1 MKAKAIAV
9 FELLRDAFKD
19 WGDDRAARLGAALA
33 YYTIFSIGPLL
44 VIIIAI
50 AGKVFGEE
58 AARGQ
63 IVGTIG
69 AVVGPDTA
77 AFIQNMI
84 KTAGEPASNTI
95 AGITG
100 TVTLLLGAA
109 GFFGQL
115 KDALNTVWE
124 VQPRPGLGIMGIVRR
139 NILTFAMVVAA
150 AFLLLVSLV
159 VNAALAAL
167 GDYLKGV
174 LSIDP
179 LVWQV
184 INYAATFAVIT
195 LVFAMIY
202 KVLPDVKIPW
212 RNVWVG
218 ALVTALLFLLGQ
230 IALGLYFGLS
240 NPGSAF
246 GAAGSL
252 VVVLVWIYYS
262 AQILFFGAE
271 ITQVYSSRYGLP
283 VRPEHYAERITPE
296 ARAQQGMAGAKSSGA
311 RQDDRSRASAGTGQG
326 SAEATKSPWFKD
338 VWAVES

>member
-1 MKAKAIAV
+1 MKPRAI

-19 WGDDRAARLGAALA
+19 WGEDKAARLGAALA

-44 VIIIAI
+44 VLIIAI

-69 AVVGPDTA
+69 SVVGSDAA
-77 AFIQNMI
+77 AFIQEMV
-84 KTAGEPASNTI
+84 KTAGEPASSTI
-95 AGITG
+95 AGIVG

-115 KDALNTVWE
+115 KDALNTIWE
-124 VQPRPGLGIMGIVRR
+124 VQPKPGLGIMGFVKR
-139 NILTFAMVVAA
+139 NLLTFAMVAA
-150 AFLLLVSLV
+150 SGFLLLVSLV
-159 VNAALAAL
+159 INAALAAL
-167 GDYLKGV
+167 GDFLEARLLV
-174 LSIDP
+174 NAF
-179 LVWQV
+179 VWQV
-184 INYAATFAVIT
+184 VNYAATFGVIT

-218 ALVTALLFLLGQ
+218 ALITAMLFVLGQ
-230 IALGLYFGLS
+230 VALGFYFGLS
-240 NPGSAF
+240 NPGTAF

-271 ITQVYSSRYGLP
+271 VTQVYSYRYGAP
-283 VRPEHYAERITPE
+283 VRPDEHAEWVSQEMLAKQGIKTSKVARHGLPE
-296 ARAQQGMAGAKSSGA
+296 QAAAGAG
-311 RQDDRSRASAGTGQG
+311 
-326 SAEATKSPWFKD
+326 KSPWFKHLG
-338 VWAVES
+338 AVETS